1 MSWDRK
7 RRNDDISKNRIAWTI
22 GIVAAVSVFIAVP
35 WEVSTVLVSTTESRF
50 TSVSSIARTFT
61 NEARCFRSAIV
72 VWRAR
77 VWGDEI

>member
-35 WEVSTVLVSTTESRF
+35 WKVSTVFVSTTESIF
-50 TSVSSIARTFT
+50 ASFSSTARSFADG
-61 NEARCFRSAIV
+61 ARCLRSAIV

-77 VWGDEI
+77 V